1 MKPLMKTYC
10 INNFSTDPD
19 RPYHVA
25 YETPVSPVAVE
36 DYPSYQ
42 EAVDSVPA
50 GIPCFHY
57 VRNSSILEK

>member
-1 MKPLMKTYC
+1 MKTYC

-25 YETPVSPVAVE
+25 YETPVSLVAVG
-36 DYPSYQ
+36 DYRTYQ
-42 EAVDSVPA
+42 EAIKQVPK
-50 GIPCFHY
+50 GTVCFHY